1 MYGVPA
7 QMCAVMLHPKSD
19 EWICF
24 LPCTS
29 LALSRQSSTCLCQAC
44 SAWRSCDFASA
55 LSQQNSCSAI
65 LEPRKSGGYKFEPN
79 PSQKQQL
86 MLENDIKFKKLTK

>member
-1 MYGVPA
+1 MNGSAFCLVLLLRFRDNLPLASAKPAVPGG
-7 QMCAVMLHPKSD
+7 
-19 EWICF
+19 
-24 LPCTS
+24 
-29 LALSRQSSTCLCQAC
+29 
-44 SAWRSCDFASA
+44 RSCDFASA

-86 MLENDIKFKKLTK
+86 MLENEIKFKKLTK